1 MSKNRKAVKKAVL
14 AKQFSTIR
22 KQGGHGPAKTTPK
35 HGKKASFSQLK
46 KAKRGVVT
54 QSTADVLNNAYA
66 GKD

>member
-46 KAKRGVVT
+46 KG
-54 QSTADVLNNAYA
+54 
-66 GKD
+66 